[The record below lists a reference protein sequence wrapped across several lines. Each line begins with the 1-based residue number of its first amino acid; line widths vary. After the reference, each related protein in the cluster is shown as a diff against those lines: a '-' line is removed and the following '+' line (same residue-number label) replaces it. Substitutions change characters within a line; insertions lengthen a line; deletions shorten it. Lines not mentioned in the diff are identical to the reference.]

1 MPTSFG
7 SGSQRC
13 LAAFLM
19 ALLVMPPGDAFA
31 FGHKKKK
38 QTATGASESPLTA
51 DQRALHALN
60 RLTFGPRPGDVAAV
74 EAVGLDKWIDE
85 QLNPETIDDSALETR
100 LAAYPA
106 MRLSQRDLV
115 ERFPSPAMIRQAEQ
129 GKRGIPG
136 NPVEKAIYND
146 QIAQLRERQ
155 QKQAENRQQAIGN
168 GQQNAAAPGAMAGQE
183 SAGQSAG
190 MMSQSGPMMAQ
201 SGDMQ
206 GQQGAASSNSAA
218 PSNSAANSMM
228 AGQGM
233 AQGGDMGSPPPPD
246 MVPMAAAPSVPSVQE
261 QENKLYADLDAT
273 NVVNLPPDQR
283 VRKLVEMQPAEFRD
297 FLQHLS
303 KADRIAV
310 FANLTP
316 EQRETVFALI
326 NPQLVVGGEVLVTR
340 LLRDIYSER
349 QLEAVMTD
357 FWLNHFNVYLK
368 KGEFAPWYL
377 AEYQDKV
384 IRPRAMGKFEDLLV
398 ATARSP
404 AMLFYLDQSESVGPH
419 SFAAWRA
426 MMAPAGPNGRQRP
439 LGLNENYARE
449 LMELHTLGV
458 DGGYTQRDV
467 TELAK
472 VFTGWGIDRAEQGG
486 EFVFNPRRHEPG
498 TKVLLGYQFQDRG
511 EQEGLEVLHM
521 LAVSPVTAHH
531 VSLQIAQRFVSDNP
545 PPALVDAMAA
555 TWVKTGGDLREVL
568 RTMLASP
575 QFWSQDAYRAKVK
588 TPEEYV
594 ISAVRATGGE
604 VVHPAA
610 LVEAIGQL
618 GMPLYGCQT
627 PNGYSWSADAWL
639 NSGELLDRM
648 NFSLAL
654 ADNNAGTAMGWDKLM
669 GIEGQPGVTGDAK
682 EAKLEEL
689 LLDGAVSERTRSV
702 VLTQLA
708 QQQGVAVGNPQRPQP
723 PKPVN
728 FVRPRDYGQLLQSVA
743 PLPPPG
749 DQQAALLGG
758 LLLGSPDFQRR

>member
-1 MPTSFG
+1 MPTGFL
-7 SGSQRC
+7 SGMQRC
-13 LAAFLM
+13 FAVSLA
-19 ALLVMPPGDAFA
+19 ALLVMPPGDAFG
-31 FGHKKKK
+31 FSHKKKK
-38 QTATGASESPLTA
+38 QEPSGASTSPLTP
-51 DQRALHALN
+51 DQRTLHALN

-74 EAVGLDKWIDE
+74 EAMGLDKWIDE
-85 QLNPETIDDSALETR
+85 QLNPQTIDDSALEAR

-106 MRLSQRDLV
+106 MRLSQHELV

-146 QIAQLRERQ
+146 QIAALRERQ
-155 QKQAENRQQAIGN
+155 EKKAENRAQSAELRAQGTGQQAGAP
-168 GQQNAAAPGAMAGQE
+168 GTQTTQQNSSGTMATATAMAGQ
-183 SAGQSAG
+183 G
-190 MMSQSGPMMAQ
+190 
-201 SGDMQ
+201 
-206 GQQGAASSNSAA
+206 NTA
-218 PSNSAANSMM
+218 PANSMM
-228 AGQGM
+228 AP
-233 AQGGDMGSPPPPD
+233 GGDMGPPPAYPTTPTTGAPGAPPAPD
-246 MVPMAAAPSVPSVQE
+246 MVTTAAAAPAPPPIEE
-261 QENKLYADLDAT
+261 QEKKLYADLDAT

-283 VRKLVEMQPAEFRD
+283 VKKLIAMRPEEFRD
-297 FLQHLS
+297 FLQRLS
-303 KADRIAV
+303 RPDRVALFAD
-310 FANLTP
+310 LTP
-316 EQRETVFALI
+316 EQKETVFALI
-326 NPQLVVGGEVLVTR
+326 NPHLVVGGEVLVTR

-349 QLEAVMTD
+349 QLEVVMTD

-377 AEYQDKV
+377 ADYQDKV
-384 IRPRAMGKFEDLLV
+384 IRPHAMGKFEDLLV
-398 ATARSP
+398 ATAHSP

-419 SFAAWRA
+419 SFAAWRT
-426 MMAPAGPNGRQRP
+426 MMTPLGPNGRPRA

-467 TELAK
+467 TEVAK
-472 VFTGWGIDRAEQGG
+472 IFTGWGIDRADQGG

-498 TKVLLGYQFQDRG
+498 QKVALGYQFADRG
-511 EQEGLEVLHM
+511 ESEGTQVLHM

-545 PPALVDAMAA
+545 PPTLVDAMAA
-555 TWVKTGGDLREVL
+555 TWVKTGGDIREVL
-568 RTMLASP
+568 RTMLESP
-575 QFWSQDAYRAKVK
+575 QFWSKDAYRAKVK

-627 PNGYSWSADAWL
+627 PNGYSWMADAWL

-654 ADNNAGTAMGWDKLM
+654 ADNNAGTVMGWDKLM
-669 GIEGQPGVTGDAK
+669 SIEGQVGVTADAK
-682 EAKLEEL
+682 EGKLENL
-689 LLDGAVSERTRSV
+689 LLDGVVSERTRSAA
-702 VLTQLA
+702 LAQLA
-708 QQQGVAVGNPQRPQP
+708 QQQGAAGNGQRPQL

-728 FVRPRDYGQLLQSVA
+728 FVRPREYGQLLQSVA

-749 DQQAALLGG
+749 DQDAALLGG